1 MSFIATG
8 LGIAGLMGVEGAM
21 GAAATVAMGEALGAG
36 VGALTNPKDRLKGA
50 LIGGAT
56 GAAGGALGA
65 GIGALGGAAAGE
77 AGATASEVAA
87 NSTGQVG
94 GQTVGQVGGQTVGQV
109 GGQAAG
115 QVGGQTVGD
124 EVTGTAMNQ
133 VTNATE
139 AAPKAMPTLASAPKP
154 VGAPVPGGTPEGGSI
169 FSGNIGSALQKVG
182 GPQLLNLAGAVMN
195 PTPTYDSSGQ
205 QTIDEQKQL
214 GLMEANQAYHRGWAP
229 PAGKAHGGSIR
240 LENNAFIIPADVV
253 SAIGNGSTK
262 AGAKYLD
269 HLFTALSAG
278 PPPKAGSLA
287 KRRTQERH
295 KA

>member
-1 MSFIATG
+1 MSFIAAG
-8 LGIAGLMGVEGAM
+8 LGIAGLTEAAFTVGA
-21 GAAATVAMGEALGAG
+21 GELLGAG
-36 VGALTNPKDRLKGA
+36 IGALTNPKDRLKGA
-50 LIGGAT
+50 LLGGAT
-56 GAAGGALGA
+56 GAAGGALGV

-77 AGATASEVAA
+77 VGATASEVVAD
-87 NSTGQVG
+87 STGQAVG
-94 GQTVGQVGGQTVGQV
+94 KAA
-109 GGQAAG
+109 GQAAG
-115 QVGGQTVGD
+115 KAATVGD
-124 EVTGTAMNQ
+124 EVASNAMNQ
-133 VTNATE
+133 VANATE
-139 AAPKAMPTLASAPKP
+139 SAPKAMPTLANAPKP
-154 VGAPVPGGTPEGGSI
+154 VAAPVPAASPEGGSI
-169 FSGNIGSALQKVG
+169 FSGNIGNALQKVG
-182 GPQLLNLAGAVMN
+182 GPQLLNMAGSVMN

-205 QTIDEQKQL
+205 QTIDEQQQL
-214 GLMEANQAYHRGWAP
+214 GLMNANQAYHRGWAP
-229 PAGKAHGGSIR
+229 PTGKAHGGSIR

>member
-1 MSFIATG
+1 MSFIAAG
-8 LGIAGLMGVEGAM
+8 LGIAGLTEAAM
-21 GAAATVAMGEALGAG
+21 TVAIGEAVGAG
-36 VGALTNPKDRLKGA
+36 IGALTNPKDRLKGA

-94 GQTVGQVGGQTVGQV
+94 GQ
-109 GGQAAG
+109 AAG

-154 VGAPVPGGTPEGGSI
+154 VAAPVPGGTPEGGSI

-214 GLMEANQAYHRGWAP
+214 GLMNANQAYHHGWAP

>member
-1 MSFIATG
+1 MSFIAAG
-8 LGIAGLMGVEGAM
+8 LGIAGLTEAALTVGA
-21 GAAATVAMGEALGAG
+21 GELLGAG
-36 VGALTNPKDRLKGA
+36 IGALTNPKDRLKGA
-50 LIGGAT
+50 LIGFGT
-56 GAAGGALGA
+56 GAAGGAAGA
-65 GIGALGGAAAGE
+65 GIGALAGGVAGE

-87 NSTGQVG
+87 NSTGQAVG
-94 GQTVGQVGGQTVGQV
+94 KAA
-109 GGQAAG
+109 GQAAG
-115 QVGGQTVGD
+115 KAATVGD
-124 EVTGTAMNQ
+124 EITGTAMNQ
-133 VTNATE
+133 VANATE
-139 AAPKAMPTLASAPKP
+139 SAPKAMPTLASAPKP
-154 VGAPVPGGTPEGGSI
+154 IAAPVPGGTPEGGSI

-214 GLMEANQAYHRGWAP
+214 GLMNANQAYHRGWAP
-229 PAGKAHGGSIR
+229 PAGKAHGGSLR

-278 PPPKAGSLA
+278 PPPKVGSLA

>member
-94 GQTVGQVGGQTVGQV
+94 GQTVGQVGGQ
-109 GGQAAG
+109 AAG

-154 VGAPVPGGTPEGGSI
+154 VAAPVPGGTPEGGSI

>member
-1 MSFIATG
+1 MSFIAAG
-8 LGIAGLMGVEGAM
+8 LGIAGLTEAAM
-21 GAAATVAMGEALGAG
+21 TVAIGEAVGAG

-65 GIGALGGAAAGE
+65 GIGALGGAAAGD

-94 GQTVGQVGGQTVGQV
+94 GQAAGQVGGQAAGQVGGQTV
-109 GGQAAG
+109 G

-154 VGAPVPGGTPEGGSI
+154 VAAPVPGVTPEGGSI